1 MFANYQHQIIQTL
14 VLIGILIFFRIVI
27 TYFVKR
33 FSQRKN
39 KVAKRANLIMKYV
52 DFALIVLTSPIAFY
66 IWSLEAKDLGV
77 VASSVFAI
85 IGVGFFAQWSV
96 LSNMTS
102 GVVIFFTLPYKIGD
116 KVKIHDKDFP
126 IIAVIE
132 DIKAFH
138 INLITEDGGLHTYP
152 NSLLLQKGVTIVEDG
167 VRTRFVEETEEAP
180 LDSSND
186 NSENVKETLKD

>member
-102 GVVIFFTLPYKIGD
+102 GVIIFFTLPYKIGD